1 VATAALTVREAFED
15 VYLETLPTVWRVVS
29 ARIPDRRE
37 AEDVTSDV
45 FVRAL
50 QSWPRYDPALGTPT
64 AWLCGI
70 AHRAIADWWRT
81 SRRAKT
87 ADRVLAF
94 AGDGSG
100 EERLAGPSAY
110 EPEPAAI
117 RSEQLDALRR
127 GLAALPER
135 ERDALVL
142 RFAGGLRATEVG
154 IVLGLSAGATR
165 MLLFRSLLKLKD
177 RLARA
182 SSGETST
189 EMHNADVLD
198 RAIDDVLARRGAS
211 IPDVLLER
219 VVRFMAVLHDV
230 EVPPELPAAV
240 RACIE
245 CEAEKPSQDDAGPGN
260 GSWFAWLR
268 YRLPATL
275 RTVTVPACVICAA
288 GPGVV
293 APLTALGLVGPAF
306 AFHASSIVL
315 APLNLVVLWRRSRVH
330 GDARGLLIGAVGL
343 VLILVHMGGHVAS
356 LDDALGLGVQDA
368 LILAGTSLL
377 MLGWFV
383 DWRATRR
390 IALAWRPASA

>member
-1 VATAALTVREAFED
+1 MATAALTARASFED
-15 VYLETLPTVWRVVS
+15 VYVDALPTVWRVVS

-37 AEDVTSDV
+37 AEDITSDV

-50 QSWPRYDPALGTPT
+50 QSWPRYDPELGTPT

-70 AHRAIADWWRT
+70 AHRTIADWWRK
-81 SRRAKT
+81 SRGKT
-87 ADRVLAF
+87 KGRVEMFGAENGTVEIT
-94 AGDGSG
+94 ASSP
-100 EERLAGPSAY
+100 EY
-110 EPEPAAI
+110 EPESAAI
-117 RSEQLDALRR
+117 RTEQLDALRR

-142 RFAGGLRATEVG
+142 RFAGGLRSTEVG
-154 IVLGLSAGATR
+154 MILGISAGATR

-177 RLARA
+177 WLERA

-189 EMHNADVLD
+189 ETHSADLLD
-198 RAIDDVLARRGAS
+198 RAIDDVLARRRAS

-245 CEAEKPSQDDAGPGN
+245 CEEQSPTETDRPPAD
-260 GSWFAWLR
+260 GSWLAR
-268 YRLPATL
+268 IRSRLPTAL
-275 RTVTVPACVICAA
+275 RSVTVPACVICAA

-293 APLTALGLVGPAF
+293 PPLTALGLVGAAF
-306 AFHASSIVL
+306 ALHASSIAL
-315 APLNLVVLWRRSRVH
+315 APLNLVLLWRRSRVH
-330 GDARGLLIGAVGL
+330 GQVAGVLVGAVGV
-343 VLILVHMGGHVAS
+343 VLILVHMGGHIAS
-356 LDDALGLGVQDA
+356 LDDVLGLGVQDA
-368 LILAGTSLL
+368 LILGGTWLL
-377 MLGWFV
+377 MLGWFI

-390 IALAWRPASA
+390 IARVWRSSLA